1 MFGDASTKNVMP
13 WKGGSKQK
21 TENASNVKTLKVH
34 YLYNLKRKELEKV
47 AELWH
52 PLKV

>member
-1 MFGDASTKNVMP
+1 MGSNYGQGYGGGG
-13 WKGGSKQK
+13 KGGSKQK

-47 AELWH
+47 AEL
-52 PLKV
+52 